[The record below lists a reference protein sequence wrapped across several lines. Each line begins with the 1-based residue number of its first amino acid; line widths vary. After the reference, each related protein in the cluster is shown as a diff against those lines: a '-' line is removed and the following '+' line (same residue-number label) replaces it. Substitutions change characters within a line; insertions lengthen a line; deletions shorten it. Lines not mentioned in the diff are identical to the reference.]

1 MPEEQAFCVLVKL
14 MYNYGLRELYKD
26 GFEVLTL
33 RLYQLDRLMEVRIQL
48 HIDCSLHRIIK
59 FE

>member
-33 RLYQLDRLMEVRIQL
+33 RLYQLDRLMEVNI
-48 HIDCSLHRIIK
+48 
-59 FE
+59 